1 MAKQLSALTRKAM
14 KCTALT
20 AEEQKWIGDYEAETG
35 FEAMH
40 LDEVIK
46 GEMPFNE
53 MADANVLWF
62 ENWMN
67 DAYLHV
73 SNVPVR
79 EPWQ

>member
-14 KCTALT
+14 KCPALT
-20 AEEQKWIGDYEAETG
+20 ADEQKWIGDYESETG

-46 GEMPFNE
+46 GEMSFDK
-53 MADANVLWF
+53 MADENVLWF
-62 ENWMN
+62 ENWMT
-67 DAYLHV
+67 DTHLRI

-79 EPWQ
+79 ELA

>member
-14 KCTALT
+14 KCSALT
-20 AEEQKWIGDYEAETG
+20 AAEQKWIGDYESETG

-40 LDEVIK
+40 LDEIISGTMTFK
-46 GEMPFNE
+46 E
-53 MADANVLWF
+53 MADINVLWF
-62 ENWMN
+62 EDWMN
-67 DAYLHV
+67 DAYLRV